1 MHLRDYQDNALI
13 NMRDVFRNGK
23 KKVLLVSPTG
33 SGKTVIASAMI
44 KQAIDKGKKCLFV
57 AHRRELVMQ
66 CSNKLHE
73 FDVPHSVLMAG
84 KSGGWSRC
92 TVASVQTFNAR
103 KDNEYFMKP
112 DADLIILDE
121 AHRSV
126 SKSFRDLVAEYPDA
140 YVVGLTATPCRSDGK
155 GLASMYEE
163 LVECGSIRN
172 LTDRGFLVPTR
183 IVAPTMPDLD
193 GLRVQAGDYEKRGL
207 DKRMNQPKLVGDLV
221 THWLKYAEGRPTVVF
236 CTSIAHSRYVAQ
248 IFRRNGIP
256 AGHVDG
262 EIPEIEREEVLNDLH
277 TGKIKVL
284 ANCQVL
290 TEGWDEPKVSCVILA
305 RPTKSYALYLQMV
318 GRALRPFE
326 GKVDTLVID
335 HSGCVYEHGF
345 PEDTPN
351 WILTDGKV
359 FDPKKAEPKPIEK
372 QPFTCIKC
380 HHVYTPFKGA
390 IECPSC
396 GFAPT
401 AQSKMILIKQGRL
414 VELNKDAEEQAKVT
428 AQQKLDFY
436 AQLLHIK
443 NQKGYKDGWCAWT
456 FKEKF
461 GHFPHTKRVAPNPLC
476 IEAQNFLKH
485 LQIKKAKGAANV
497 GRRT

>member
-1 MHLRDYQDNALI
+1 MHLRDYQQLALENI
-13 NMRDVFRNGK
+13 RNSFRNGN

-44 KQAIDKGKKCLFV
+44 QQATEKLKKCLFV

-66 CSNKLHE
+66 CSNKLHDFE
-73 FDVPHSVLMAG
+73 VNHALLMAG
-84 KSGGWSRC
+84 KSGGYAR
-92 TVASVQTFNAR
+92 TTIASVQTFNAR

-126 SKSFRDLVAEYPDA
+126 SKSFRDLVAEYPNA
-140 YVVGLTATPCRSDGK
+140 YVIGLTATPCRSDGK
-155 GLASMYEE
+155 GLASMYDD
-163 LVECGSIRN
+163 LIECGSIRK
-172 LTDRGFLVPTR
+172 LTDQGHLVPTR
-183 IVAPTMPDLD
+183 IVAPTMPDLE
-193 GLRVQAGDYEKRGL
+193 GIRIIGGDYEKGSL
-207 DKRMNQPKLVGDLV
+207 SERMNKPKLVGDLV
-221 THWLKYAEGRPTVVF
+221 THWLKFAEGRPTVVF

-248 IFRRNGIP
+248 IFRRNGIA

-262 EIPEIEREEVLNDLH
+262 DMPEIEREQVLNDLH
-277 TGKIKVL
+277 TGEIKVL

-305 RPTKSYALYLQMV
+305 RPTKSYAMYLQMV
-318 GRALRPFE
+318 GRSLRPFE
-326 GKVDTLVID
+326 GKKDTLVID

-345 PEDTPN
+345 PEDTPE

-359 FDPKKAEPKPIEK
+359 VDPKKKEPQPIEK

-380 HHVYTPFKGA
+380 QAVYKPFKGA
-390 IECPSC
+390 IECPEC

-401 AQSKMILIKQGRL
+401 AQEKMVLIKQGRL
-414 VELNKDAEEQAKVT
+414 VELPKEKVT
-428 AQQKLDFY
+428 TNDKQNFY
-436 AQLLHIK
+436 AQLVFHAK
-443 NQKGYKDGWCAWT
+443 QKGYKEGWASWT

-461 GHFPHTKRVAPNPLC
+461 GHFPHTKRVHPMPMG
-476 IEAQNFLKH
+476 EEVKGFLQH
-485 LQIKKAKGAANV
+485 LRIKKAKSQGGPYV
-497 GRRT
+497 RRS